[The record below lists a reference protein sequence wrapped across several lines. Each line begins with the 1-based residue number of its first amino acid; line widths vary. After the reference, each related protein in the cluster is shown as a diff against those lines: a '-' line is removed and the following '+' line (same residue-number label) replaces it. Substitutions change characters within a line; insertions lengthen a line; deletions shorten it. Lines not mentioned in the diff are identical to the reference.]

1 MLSGSRPSEVSL
13 YARDSLKLSTKTRMI
28 ERVDPSVPIVAES
41 APPIV
46 HATVTIVIILAVL
59 TYLSENMHL

>member
-1 MLSGSRPSEVSL
+1 MLSGSRPSALSL

-28 ERVDPSVPIVAES
+28 GHVDPSVPIVAES
-41 APPIV
+41 APLFV
-46 HATVTIVIILAVL
+46 HATVTIVIILAVV